1 MDEQPLQYAPPPQ
14 LPSYYP
20 DPVPEVGTGWEEE
33 EAMPK
38 EAEVSWADQGLPVE
52 EQRFEDSNKQDVYY
66 SLPRSL
72 QSQYFE
78 IKENDFNS

>member
-1 MDEQPLQYAPPPQ
+1 MQYAPPPQ

-20 DPVPEVGTGWEEE
+20 DPVPEVGTGWEEDS
-33 EAMPK
+33 
-38 EAEVSWADQGLPVE
+38 EVSWADQGLPVE

>member
-1 MDEQPLQYAPPPQ
+1 MQYAPPPQ

-33 EAMPK
+33 AMPK
-38 EAEVSWADQGLPVE
+38 DSEVSWADQGLPVE
-52 EQRFEDSNKQDVYY
+52 EQRFEDLNKQDVYY